1 MCSIHDLKADI
12 YVVDA
17 ERGARA
23 LAIVNFNIPQNIVS
37 GPRYETVLGEAADF
51 VDRNL
56 QPDQGNETVS
66 FQVSATYY
74 LQNGVTG
81 EERVWTGSFNYS
93 ESDFALLSGPDFLP
107 YTRDYFVRTVL
118 TCTADAEHV
127 ASCLLWTD
135 KETDWTF
142 SQVCSVIVSCQVLL
156 GRHNEFFDRHN
167 LLQGGRHRRAT
178 LFHPW

>member
-1 MCSIHDLKADI
+1 MSSIHDLKADI

-17 ERGARA
+17 EQGARA
-23 LAIVNFNIPQNIVS
+23 LAIVNFNIPQTVVS
-37 GPRYETVLGEAADF
+37 GPRYEAVLGEAADF

-56 QPDQGNETVS
+56 QPDQGEAVS

-93 ESDFALLSGPDFLP
+93 AADFALLSGPDFLP
-107 YTRDYFVRTVL
+107 YQRDYFVGRVL
-118 TCTADAEHV
+118 ACTTDAEHV
-127 ASCLLWTD
+127 ASCLQWTD

-142 SQVCSVIVSCQVLL
+142 VQVCSVIVSCQALL
-156 GRHNEFFDRHN
+156 ARHNEFFDRHD

-178 LFHPW
+178 VFHPW